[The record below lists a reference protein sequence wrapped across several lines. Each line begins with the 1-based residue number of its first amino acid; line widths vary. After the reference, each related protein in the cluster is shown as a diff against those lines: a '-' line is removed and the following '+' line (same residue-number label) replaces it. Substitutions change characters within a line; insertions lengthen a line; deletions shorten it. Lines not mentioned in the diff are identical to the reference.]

1 MMLYDILIAYII
13 TFNLADTCITLWLIH
28 NQLAIEVN
36 PLMLQALEY
45 GYIFFIFT
53 KLILVLGGCYI
64 LRKNKDKAIAKYS
77 ILVAFMV
84 YFILMLYFWINI
96 VLIT

>member
-1 MMLYDILIAYII
+1 MLYDILIAYII
-13 TFNLADTCITLWLIH
+13 VFNLIDICVTLWLIN
-28 NQLAIEVN
+28 NQLAVEVN
-36 PLMLQALEY
+36 PLMLEALEY
-45 GYIFFIFT
+45 GYVFFVLI

-77 ILVAFMV
+77 ILTAFVV

-96 VLIT
+96 VLNT